1 MTTTT
6 HQKSDVWERQDLL
19 TGCQAVAEGVRLA
32 DVDVIPA
39 YPIRPY
45 TEVMDTISKIIADGG
60 LDAEYMIADSEHS
73 QFEIAKHASS
83 VNARAFTGSSGTG
96 WCYGFEAL
104 VVTATDRLPVLFL
117 VGNRAL
123 DDPGAFGVE
132 HNDAMAVRDMGFL
145 LNWVTSP
152 QEALE
157 HVLIGY
163 RIAEDPT
170 VRMPMAVAMD
180 GAFLTHSQHMVQIPT
195 TEAVRR
201 FLPPFDLGDRRM
213 HPDNPISIAPQV
225 NEDWVMELRR
235 QNWEAA
241 RRARQVIVT
250 AYEEFNAVFGPRY
263 APPYYFNEYQTDDAD
278 VVLVG
283 LGTAQAPG
291 RTAVRR
297 LREQGHKVGY
307 VNLRWFRPFPTV
319 ELRESLSRFKAVGVI
334 DRDFAH
340 GSPDDGGILLHE
352 IRSCLYPAKNRPA
365 VVNFLGGLGGRDISI
380 EDCQEMFAITEKAM
394 TDDSVDGSV
403 HWIGVRETDQKQS
416 SFVTIRTV

>member
-1 MTTTT
+1 MTLTAE
-6 HQKSDVWERQDLL
+6 SRAVYEREDLL
-19 TGCQAVAEGVRLA
+19 TGCQAVAQAVRLA
-32 DVDVIPA
+32 DVDVIAA

-45 TEVMDTISKIIADGG
+45 TEVMDAISKIIADGQ

-73 QFEIAKHASS
+73 QFEIVKHASS
-83 VNARAFTGSSGTG
+83 VGARAFAGSSGTG

-132 HNDAMAVRDMGFL
+132 HNDAMAVRDMGWL
-145 LNWVTSP
+145 LCWASTA

-163 RIAEDPT
+163 RIAEDAR
-170 VRMPMAVAMD
+170 VRMPMALAMD
-180 GAFLTHSQHMVQIPT
+180 GGFLTHSQHIVQIPSP
-195 TEAVRR
+195 EAVKR
-201 FLPPFDLGDRRM
+201 FLPPYDLGSRRL

-241 RRARQVIVT
+241 RRARDVIVE
-250 AYEEFNAVFGPRY
+250 AYHEFNQIFGPRY
-263 APPYYFNEYQTDDAD
+263 ESPFFTEYMTDDAD
-278 VVLVG
+278 AVLVG
-283 LGTAQAPG
+283 LGTVAMPG
-291 RTAVRR
+291 RTAARR
-297 LREQGHKVGY
+297 LREKGHKVGY
-307 VNLRWFRPFPTV
+307 INLRWFRPFPTV

-352 IRSCLYPAKNRPA
+352 IRSCLYPARQRPV
-365 VVNFLGGLGGRDISI
+365 VVNFIAGLGGRDISI
-380 EDCQEMFAITEKAM
+380 GNCEKMYSLTESAIGNEAM
-394 TDDSVDGSV
+394 DGSV
-403 HWIGVRETDQKQS
+403 TWIGVRE
-416 SFVTIRTV
+416 